1 MGALQWFRLYHRI
14 IDDEKIRLLAFED
27 RWHFVALCCLKADG
41 LLDEAD
47 SQVKWRK
54 IAVKM
59 GVQARELDEIRRR
72 LAEVDL
78 VDEDMVPTAWDDLQ
92 YRSDT
97 STDRVKRFRE
107 KQKKNKDE
115 TPRNVSVT
123 PQEAETDTEATL
135 SSVASA
141 PPPDELDQLQA
152 KLLDA
157 VGEGNIHPH
166 GALDLSAILG
176 LTAAGVDLETDIL
189 PTIRARAS
197 RLTRPVRSWAYFT
210 DAIRDAYNR
219 RIEAGQGLSK
229 PKVSTIKPDP
239 EMTPEEL
246 RAAWA
251 KRLNFGRMQR
261 QWFPFWGPMPGQP
274 GCTCPPD
281 LLEPKDGQHPDG
293 SPWDIRKIEAA

>member
-1 MGALQWFRLYHRI
+1 MSIEAIKWAF
-14 IDDEKIRLLAFED
+14 DFEAKNSSEKAILLALANYAGGDGRCHPGQENIAKKASCTD
-27 RWHFVALCCLKADG
+27 RTVRAVLADLEERG
-41 LLDEAD
+41 I
-47 SQVKWRK
+47 V
-54 IAVKM
+54 
-59 GVQARELDEIRRR
+59 ARERRVR
-72 LAEVDL
+72 KDGSR
-78 VDEDMVPTAWDDLQ
+78 T
-92 YRSDT
+92 SDT
-97 STDRVKRFRE
+97 IVLLPMSSQPENPSGSEEANRKNASSQPENPSGLTSFEPSVEPSAAARE
-107 KQKKNKDE
+107 K
-115 TPRNVSVT
+115 
-123 PQEAETDTEATL
+123 
-135 SSVASA
+135 
-141 PPPDELDQLQA
+141 PDLDILTG
-152 KLLDA
+152 KLLEA

-219 RIEAGQGLSK
+219 RIAAGQGLAK
-229 PKVSTIKPDP
+229 PKVSTIKPDA

-246 RAAWA
+246 RAAWV

-274 GCTCPPD
+274 GCTCPTD

>member
-1 MGALQWFRLYHRI
+1 MSIQAVAWAIEQKTGSPAGKVVLICLANYADENGECWPSQATIAKETELSERSVREWLQKLEDAGIISREHRQRQ
-14 IDDEKIRLLAFED
+14 DGSRKSDLIRLNTHPAKSSGRRTPNRQEVPNQPAGGSGLTSFEPS
-27 RWHFVALCCLKADG
+27 VEPSAA
-41 LLDEAD
+41 
-47 SQVKWRK
+47 
-54 IAVKM
+54 
-59 GVQARELDEIRRR
+59 AREKSDLIR
-72 LAEVDL
+72 L
-78 VDEDMVPTAWDDLQ
+78 
-92 YRSDT
+92 
-97 STDRVKRFRE
+97 TD
-107 KQKKNKDE
+107 Q
-115 TPRNVSVT
+115 
-123 PQEAETDTEATL
+123 
-135 SSVASA
+135 
-141 PPPDELDQLQA
+141 
-152 KLLDA
+152 LLDA

-219 RIEAGQGLSK
+219 RIEAGQGLAK
-229 PKVSTIKPDP
+229 PKVSTIKPDA

-274 GCTCPPD
+274 GCTCPAD